1 MEHLDAVIKKTISKA
16 TMDIIKDI
24 IPRIIEIAEFKAEG
38 ITVDDI
44 VAAWNEEHPDMT
56 MPTNVSKKPRAKT
69 DSSRKCPFVLTR
81 GENAGK
87 TCGKNC
93 VENADYC
100 SSHNKSTT
108 TKSDEK
114 VADPP
119 SSVPS
124 GLPASASNDDTP
136 SASAPSSAPEGCH
149 HVLESGANKGKQ
161 CGKKIT
167 KDDQWCTAHGKKH

>member
-1 MEHLDAVIKKTISKA
+1 MEHLETVVKKTISKA
-16 TMDIIKDI
+16 TADLVLEFL
-24 IPRIIEIAEFKAEG
+24 PRLVELPELKAEG
-38 ITVDDI
+38 VTVAD
-44 VAAWNEEHPDMT
+44 VLTLWNEAHPDMT
-56 MPTNVSKKPRAKT
+56 IVQSSTEAKKPRAKT

-93 VENADYC
+93 VVESDYC
-100 SSHNKSTT
+100 SSHTKTPATATSAASTT
-108 TKSDEK
+108 QSSVTL
-114 VADPP
+114 P
-119 SSVPS
+119 SSVEEVKDQTTEPVA
-124 GLPASASNDDTP
+124 PAAG
-136 SASAPSSAPEGCH
+136 GCH